1 MMENL
6 NFQEQIEAL
15 LKAEDLIV
23 VGKEASAL
31 KTEFEDSM
39 LEAERLQQINQ
50 LEAQERNEAFEPIDY
65 KSQREA
71 FFGAYKSFQELRK
84 KQLEIKSALENE
96 NLRQKKELINR
107 LKEVIENEEKIG
119 SAFNAYKDIHEN
131 WKKIGDIPR
140 EKRDETQKEYSR
152 LLEIFFY
159 NIKIYRELKDH
170 DYKRN
175 FQLKED
181 VIFRLK
187 QLRTKSLQIRD
198 LESSLRSI
206 QDEWEE
212 IGPVNNEEWE
222 GLKNS
227 YWEAVKSI
235 YDKINGHY
243 EEQRNSLLEN
253 LNKKRNLVAEAGIIV
268 SDLSSLEKGKDWEAK
283 TVQLLNLQE
292 QWKQIG
298 FGPKKENEIVWKEF
312 RSICDSFFN
321 AKKEFNKAIDG
332 VFKEA
337 ADKKRALIEEVNHI
351 NNSED
356 WKKTAEKIVSL
367 QKKWKATGS
376 AGPRFENKLWA
387 EFRAACDIF
396 FNAREKHFE
405 AQESTL
411 TENLNLKNQ
420 LITEL
425 ESHTVSEDKNI
436 ALADLRG
443 FNERFMALGQV
454 PIKDKN
460 DIYNRFKKAM
470 DEKYASLKLEVKEKE
485 MILYKAKI
493 ESILAS
499 PDRTKLLSQERFDI
513 KKQID
518 MLNKEIIQ
526 METNLGFFARS
537 KGADQLRQE
546 VERKIA
552 ISKEKIDA
560 NKRKLNSLP
569 NE

>member
-1 MMENL
+1 MEKV
-6 NFQEQIEAL
+6 NFQEQIEAY
-15 LKAEDLIV
+15 LKAEDLIAIGREV
-23 VGKEASAL
+23 SAL
-31 KTEFEDSM
+31 KTEFEDAM
-39 LEAERLQQINQ
+39 LEAERVQQIKQ
-50 LEAQERNEAFEPIDY
+50 LEAQEQGESFEPIDY
-65 KSQREA
+65 KSQKEDFYNNYKA
-71 FFGAYKSFQELRK
+71 FQDLRK
-84 KQLEIKSALENE
+84 KQIEIKSALENE
-96 NLRQKKELINR
+96 NLRHKKDLINR

-119 SAFNAYKDIHEN
+119 SAFNAYKEIHET

-187 QLRTKSLQIRD
+187 QLRTKNLQIRD
-198 LESSLRSI
+198 LEASLRSI

-212 IGPVNNEEWE
+212 IGPVSNDEWE
-222 GLKNS
+222 SLKNS

-253 LNKKRNLVAEAGIIV
+253 LNKKKQLIAEAEKIV
-268 SDLSSLEKGKDWEAK
+268 ADLSTLEKGKDWEAK
-283 TVQLLNLQE
+283 TAELLNLQE

-312 RSICDSFFN
+312 RSICDTFFN
-321 AKKEFNKAIDG
+321 AKKEFNKSIDG
-332 VFKEA
+332 VFKDA
-337 ADKKRALIEEVNHI
+337 ADKKRALIEEVKQI
-351 NNSED
+351 NNSDD
-356 WKKTAEKIVSL
+356 WKKTAEKIVAL
-367 QKKWKATGS
+367 QKKWKLIGS
-376 AGPRFENKLWA
+376 AGHRFENKLWA
-387 EFRAACDIF
+387 EFRAACDVF
-396 FNAREKHFE
+396 FTAREKHFE
-405 AQESTL
+405 AQESSL
-411 TENLNLKNQ
+411 VENLSLKNQ
-420 LITEL
+420 LIEEL
-425 ESHTVSEDKNI
+425 EKYVVSEEKNT
-436 ALADLRG
+436 ALADLKG

-454 PIKDKN
+454 PIKEKN
-460 DIYNRFKKAM
+460 DVYNRFKKAM
-470 DEKYASLKLEVKEKE
+470 DEKYASLKLEAKEKD

-499 PDRTKLLSQERFDI
+499 PDRAKLLSQERFEV

-518 MLNKEIIQ
+518 LLNKEIIQ

-537 KGADQLRQE
+537 KGADQLRQD

-552 ISKEKIDA
+552 VAKEKIDS